1 MLRLISMKNF
11 KYLELTQALSLFLMV
26 ASIVF
31 IKERIVSIVICMI
44 LSFLSMIINFIFLKS
59 DKNNK
64 RQVLI
69 NTILSI
75 AGFLLFFYAV
85 LKNI

>member
-1 MLRLISMKNF
+1 MKNF